1 MQRDNIWWKGTVG
14 IRSKSY
20 ICGFCGNPIASD
32 RGYYAESNDNEN
44 IENILICHYCN
55 KPTYF
60 DSENNQIPGPI
71 YGKNINYIPEQ
82 VQRLYNEARN
92 CISCN
97 ANTASVLCS
106 RKILMN
112 IAVSKGA
119 KEGLDFYEYVN
130 FLSDKNYIPP
140 NGKDWVHHIRKKG
153 NIATHKI
160 SIMEQEDAKE
170 LIDFIE
176 MLLKFIYEFPESIKI
191 KSREYIK

>member
-20 ICGFCGNPIASD
+20 TCGYCGHPIASD

-44 IENILICHYCN
+44 IENILICHYCSR
-55 KPTYF
+55 PTYF
-60 DSENNQIPGPI
+60 DAENNQVPGPI

-82 VQRLYNEARN
+82 VQKLYNEAIN

-140 NGKDWVHHIRKKG
+140 NGKDWAHHIRKKG
-153 NIATHKI
+153 NITTHKI
-160 SIMEQEDAKE
+160 SIMEQK
-170 LIDFIE
+170 
-176 MLLKFIYEFPESIKI
+176 MLKNLLTLSKCF
-191 KSREYIK
+191 